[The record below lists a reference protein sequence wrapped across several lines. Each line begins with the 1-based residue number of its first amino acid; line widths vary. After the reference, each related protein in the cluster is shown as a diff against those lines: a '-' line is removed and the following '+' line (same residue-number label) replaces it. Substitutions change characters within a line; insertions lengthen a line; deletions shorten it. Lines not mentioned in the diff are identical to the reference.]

1 MRKSLLV
8 QLYLNMAAAYVNLH
22 HYKLAEQV
30 INDGLALSDR
40 VSQLYFRKAQCI
52 GLCKNSSLEQLYL
65 ARTLIEKAI
74 QMRPTEK
81 IFSTAN
87 TNILKMLNLHDS

>member
-1 MRKSLLV
+1 
-8 QLYLNMAAAYVNLH
+8 MAAAYINLH
-22 HYKLAEQV
+22 HYYLAEQI
-30 INDGLALSDR
+30 INDGLELSDR

-52 GLCKNSSLEQLYL
+52 GLSKNSTLEKLRF

-74 QMRPTEK
+74 EMRPNEK

-87 TNILKMLNLHDS
+87 VNILKMLNLHDSE